1 MCNDGGLWQS
11 DGTAQKHRP
20 MNLARISR
28 ISRIACIS
36 SYLAKEMEK
45 TNKRRTSDWV
55 VLNKAQE
62 KFRNEGGERVREGG
76 GTGTGAGARAGE

>member
-1 MCNDGGLWQS
+1 MCSDGGLWQS
-11 DGTAQKHRP
+11 DGTAQKHRS

-36 SYLAKEMEK
+36 SYLAKEIEK

-62 KFRNEGGERVREGG
+62 KFRNEGGERVRG
-76 GTGTGAGARAGE
+76 GAGARARAGE